1 MMGGLKSGRKP
12 GLGRSCIWKFDGSSK
27 HLGVLQI
34 IQDGGPNKVHAH
46 K

>member
-12 GLGRSCIWKFDGSSK
+12 GRSCIWKFDGSSR
-27 HLGVLQI
+27 HLGVSQI